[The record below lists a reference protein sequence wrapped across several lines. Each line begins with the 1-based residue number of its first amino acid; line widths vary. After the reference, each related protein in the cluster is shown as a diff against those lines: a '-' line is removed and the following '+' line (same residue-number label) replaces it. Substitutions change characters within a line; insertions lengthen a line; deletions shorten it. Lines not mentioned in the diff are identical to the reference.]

1 MCFMHSNLA
10 LLETWARVHI
20 AAFLDEHL
28 GSLSEES
35 ATSVTHTTSQQCCL
49 LRYYSMKL
57 RHASQLRTVPVGNVC
72 TV

>member
-1 MCFMHSNLA
+1 MHRNLA

-35 ATSVTHTTSQQCCL
+35 ATHGWVAT
-49 LRYYSMKL
+49 LRY
-57 RHASQLRTVPVGNVC
+57 TVCSG
-72 TV
+72 TVL